1 MEHRT
6 SWFCHHGG
14 ALALL
19 VDNLPALVNKM
30 RSVKNSASSARGCE
44 CDDFCN
50 RLRTSVCANRVPDH
64 EELDSLFF
72 SYSQERRR

>member
-1 MEHRT
+1 MVLS
-6 SWFCHHGG
+6 SWRG

-44 CDDFCN
+44 CDDFAIVYEQ
-50 RLRTSVCANRVPDH
+50 VCANRVPHH